1 MIIKFQSAHDTYS
14 TNGLRGRGSDTM
26 FKRDAPSTDMISGLP
41 EGVLHRIMS
50 FLTLREAVQTCV
62 LSRRWRNLWLSMPL
76 INADYNEF
84 FEMTDTKAGY
94 DEALAVA
101 VPMFKRFVNRL
112 LELRDPVASIDKF
125 CLWYSISDDNEDDT
139 ESQDAAAKRWIS
151 QALQKKARVV
161 EVYVDLVFADLYPL
175 VIDHSVF
182 TSSYLTKVVFSN
194 VLLEDGFFK
203 QLESGCPALEDL
215 SLYDCVISGDEI
227 SSQTLKILTIKDTK
241 FSMEHKTSIST
252 PSVTSLTLWRPAH
265 GIVVLKDM
273 ASVVTASVKPS
284 EFIDEFDARGLR
296 QYLWALS
303 GVKNLEF
310 YYLGELTIESNL
322 QLCLKFNNLVNLTLG
337 RWCLDANFYA
347 LILFMQ
353 NTPRLE
359 KLTLKLKPFRYQQP
373 RIIGELTERS
383 FTCGHLKI
391 VEVMC
396 SENDP
401 LVNNLVDFF
410 VSSGMTSAQIHIKH

>member
-1 MIIKFQSAHDTYS
+1 
-14 TNGLRGRGSDTM
+14 M

-139 ESQDAAAKRWIS
+139 ESQDAAANRWIS

-161 EVYVDLVFADLYPL
+161 EVYVDLADLYLL

-203 QLESGCPALEDL
+203 QLESGCLALEDL
-215 SLYDCVISGDEI
+215 SLDDCVISGDEI
-227 SSQTLKILTIKDTK
+227 SSQTLKVLTVDATELYTVKE
-241 FSMEHKTSIST
+241 MSIST
-252 PSVTSLTLWRPAH
+252 PNLTSLTLSGLEYPKA
-265 GIVVLKDM
+265 VLKDM
-273 ASVVTASVKPS
+273 PLLVTASVS
-284 EFIDEFDARGLR
+284 VTFDALNFDGYYDANDLR
-296 QYLWALS
+296 QYLWGLS
-303 GVKNLEF
+303 AVRNLEF
-310 YYLGELTIESNL
+310 HYEGAEV
-322 QLCLKFNNLVNLTLG
+322 CLL
-337 RWCLDANFYA
+337 
-347 LILFMQ
+347 LII
-353 NTPRLE
+353 T
-359 KLTLKLKPFRYQQP
+359 
-373 RIIGELTERS
+373 
-383 FTCGHLKI
+383 
-391 VEVMC
+391 
-396 SENDP
+396 
-401 LVNNLVDFF
+401 
-410 VSSGMTSAQIHIKH
+410 